1 MKFPSRLREG
11 LGEGRAQRVS
21 SFTLPRPPAR
31 ERGEAF
37 CLTGPLYAACRGE
50 GQINRLANTTQCAHI
65 SDMTDDAPPELTPL
79 DPAFITTSRIA
90 TALGLL
96 PFVVGAGVLESAQL
110 LPSGT
115 FLVPVLLAYA
125 FVAYTLPAR
134 KYRHWGYDMGT
145 DRLRVVRGYMFY
157 SDTIV
162 PFGRIQ
168 HIDVDQGPV
177 DRRYGLAKLTV
188 HTAGNYNSKV
198 TLPGLAYGDALAMRE
213 AIRAA
218 IRQDIL

>member
-1 MKFPSRLREG
+1 M
-11 LGEGRAQRVS
+11 
-21 SFTLPRPPAR
+21 
-31 ERGEAF
+31 
-37 CLTGPLYAACRGE
+37 
-50 GQINRLANTTQCAHI
+50 N
-65 SDMTDDAPPELTPL
+65 DDNLPELTPL

-96 PFVVGAGVLESAQL
+96 PFVIGAGVLELAQL
-110 LPSGT
+110 LPPGS
-115 FLVPVLLAYA
+115 FLVPMLLVYA
-125 FVAYTLPAR
+125 FVTYTVPAR
-134 KYRHWGYDMGT
+134 KYRHWGYNMGT

-168 HIDVDQGPV
+168 HIDVDQGPI

-188 HTAGNYNSKV
+188 HTAGNHNSMV
-198 TLPGLAYGDALAMRE
+198 ALPGLAHGDALAMRE

-218 IRQDIL
+218 IRQEIL

>member
-1 MKFPSRLREG
+1 MGKN
-11 LGEGRAQRVS
+11 
-21 SFTLPRPPAR
+21 
-31 ERGEAF
+31 
-37 CLTGPLYAACRGE
+37 Y
-50 GQINRLANTTQCAHI
+50 RLANTTQRAHI
-65 SDMTDDAPPELTPL
+65 RCMNDNNLPELTPL

-96 PFVVGAGVLESAQL
+96 PFVIGAGVLEFAQL
-110 LPSGT
+110 LPPGS
-115 FLVPVLLAYA
+115 FLVPVFLVYA
-125 FVAYTLPAR
+125 FVAYTMPAR

-168 HIDVDQGPV
+168 HIDVDQGPI

-188 HTAGNYNSKV
+188 HTAGNHNSTV
-198 TLPGLAYGDALAMRE
+198 ALPGLAHADALAMRE

-218 IRQDIL
+218 IRQELL